1 MSLKNKAMALGLS
14 AAMLLSPAASLAES
28 NYAAGELTTTAISDS
43 YTAGNQLNLNALFNL
58 ELGDVFQN
66 LGDAKL
72 EKKLNAVVSL
82 LNKTELHMSF
92 YDDFGTARIHA
103 ALETDGVTL
112 LNADALIYG
121 DGSVQ
126 LMTNLTG
133 KLVLALPQG
142 ALNSAASAGLDSLLS
157 GVAGKS
163 ADDPDFADYPAT
175 ERLQITASD
184 IGVLVMSHLLG
195 WVSATQMDTGEL
207 YVFDDTYLDETD
219 TRDAVAQRMI
229 GTIKADEFNTLF
241 WNVFATICDEQD
253 QFQQALADVLA
264 ENGVTRY
271 QMRQVIDGIFKDEQI
286 NPATDYVQLSHTI
299 GDDGALC
306 TYDDVSYFFRKLT
319 KYADNVWENS
329 TDNVLK
335 LIVSYDDFGETVG
348 FDADMPQFT
357 EVLPYEGAF
366 TYSVHHDENEQPT
379 ITSHGELQL
388 LNDQRLIGDV
398 EAKTGLDVDGVN
410 DSGVNGYLDLKDT
423 KADTSMGVGVN
434 GAMHVV
440 VDQDDSGADV
450 EQFTGSFALSYRD
463 NGEDGGSLVAA
474 IDGQTTTDGDTFATS
489 ADASLTLS
497 DCFKLNASVTFEQVE
512 YEEIEFSG
520 GQAID
525 LTQLNDDQLSQLK
538 SEVTKQGAKLSASL
552 VLHPGVLSDLLTIVG
567 N

>member
-1 MSLKNKAMALGLS
+1 MSLKNKAIALGLS

-43 YTAGNQLNLNALFNL
+43 YAAGNQLNLSTDFSL
-58 ELGDVFQN
+58 ELGDALQN

-72 EKKLNAVVSL
+72 QKKVNAVVSL
-82 LNKTELHMSF
+82 LDKTELNMSF
-92 YDDFGTARIHA
+92 YDDFGTARIH
-103 ALETDGVTL
+103 LSLDTDGVTL
-112 LNADALIYG
+112 LSGDALVYA
-121 DGSVQ
+121 DGSMQ
-126 LMTNLTG
+126 IMTNLTG

-142 ALNSAASAGLDSLLS
+142 ALSASSVGVDSLLS

-163 ADDPDFADYPAT
+163 IDDPDFADYPAM

-184 IGVLVMSHLLG
+184 ISVLVMSHLLG

-241 WNVFATICDEQD
+241 WNVFTTICDEQEE
-253 QFQQALADVLA
+253 FQQALADVLA

-271 QMRQVIDGIFKDEQI
+271 QMRQVIDSIFQNEQI

-299 GDDGALC
+299 EDDGALC

-335 LIVSYDDFGETVG
+335 MIVSYDDYGSTVG
-348 FDADMPQFT
+348 FDAELPQFT

-366 TYSVHHDENEQPT
+366 TYSVKHDENEQP
-379 ITSHGELQL
+379 IVTSHGELQL

-398 EAKTGLDVDGVN
+398 KAKNGLDVNGVK
-410 DSGVNGYLDLKDT
+410 DSSLNGYLDLKDT
-423 KADTSMGVGVN
+423 KADTAMGLGVN
-434 GAMHVV
+434 SVSHFVV
-440 VDQDDSGADV
+440 EPDDDGADV
-450 EQFTGSFALSYRD
+450 EHFTGSVALSYRD
-463 NGEDGGSLVAA
+463 NGEDEYSLIAA
-474 IDGQTTTDGDTFATS
+474 VEGNTKTDGDAFATL
-489 ADASLTLS
+489 ADVSLTLT
-497 DCFKLNASVTFEQVE
+497 DIFKLGANVTLEQAD
-512 YEEIEFSG
+512 YEEIEFAG

-525 LTQLNDDQLSQLK
+525 MTQLTDAQLDQIQN
-538 SEVTKQGAKLSASL
+538 EVTQQAAKLSASL
-552 VLHPGVLSDLLTIVG
+552 VMHPGVLANLLTLVG
-567 N
+567 D

>member
-43 YTAGNQLNLNALFNL
+43 YAAGNQLNLSADFNL
-58 ELGDVFQN
+58 ELGDALQN

-72 EKKLNAVVSL
+72 QKKVNAVISL
-82 LNKTELHMSF
+82 LDKTELNMSF
-92 YDDFGTARIHA
+92 YDDFGTARIH
-103 ALETDGVTL
+103 LSLDTDGVTL
-112 LNADALIYG
+112 LSGDALVYA

-126 LMTNLTG
+126 IMTNLTG

-142 ALNSAASAGLDSLLS
+142 ALSASSVGVDSLLS

-163 ADDPDFADYPAT
+163 VDDPDFADYPAM

-184 IGVLVMSHLLG
+184 ISVLVMSHLLG

-241 WNVFATICDEQD
+241 WNVFTTICDEQEE
-253 QFQQALADVLA
+253 FQQALADVLA

-271 QMRQVIDGIFKDEQI
+271 QMRQVIDSIFQNEQI

-299 GDDGALC
+299 EDDGALC

-335 LIVSYDDFGETVG
+335 MIVSYDDYGSTVG
-348 FDADMPQFT
+348 FDAELPQFT

-366 TYSVHHDENEQPT
+366 TYSIKHDENEQPT
-379 ITSHGELQL
+379 LTSHGELQL
-388 LNDQRLIGDV
+388 LNEQRVVGDLT
-398 EAKTGLDVDGVN
+398 ARSGLDVNGVN
-410 DSGVNGYLDLKDT
+410 DSGLNGYIDLKNT
-423 KADTSMGVGVN
+423 ADGTSVGLGVN
-434 GAMHVV
+434 SAAHFVAEQN
-440 VDQDDSGADV
+440 DEGADV
-450 EQFTGSFALSYRD
+450 ESFTGSVALTYRD
-463 NGEDGGSLVAA
+463 NGEDDGSLVAA
-474 IDGQTTTDGDTFATS
+474 VDGTTTTDGDTFATS
-489 ADASLTLS
+489 AGLSLTLS
-497 DCFKLNASVTFEQVE
+497 DEFKLNVNATLEQAD
-512 YEEIEFSG
+512 YEEIEFAG

-525 LTQLNDDQLSQLK
+525 LTALNDDQLSQIK

-552 VLHPGVLSDLLTIVG
+552 VLHPGVLADLLTIVG

>member
-1 MSLKNKAMALGLS
+1 MSLKNKAMALSLS

-43 YTAGNQLNLNALFNL
+43 YAAGNQLNLSADFNL
-58 ELGDVFQN
+58 ELGDALQN

-72 EKKLNAVVSL
+72 QKKMNAVVSL
-82 LNKTELHMSF
+82 LDKTELNMSF
-92 YDDFGTARIHA
+92 YDDFGTARIH
-103 ALETDGVTL
+103 LSLDTDGVTL
-112 LNADALIYG
+112 LSGDALVYA

-126 LMTNLTG
+126 IMTNLTG

-142 ALNSAASAGLDSLLS
+142 ALSASSVGVDSLLS

-163 ADDPDFADYPAT
+163 VDDPDFADYPAM

-184 IGVLVMSHLLG
+184 ISVLVMSHLLG

-241 WNVFATICDEQD
+241 WNVFTTICDEQEE
-253 QFQQALADVLA
+253 FQQALADVLA

-271 QMRQVIDGIFKDEQI
+271 QMRQVIDSIFQDEQI

-299 GDDGALC
+299 EDDGALC

-335 LIVSYDDFGETVG
+335 MIVSYDDYGSTVG
-348 FDADMPQFT
+348 FDAELPQFT

-366 TYSVHHDENEQPT
+366 TYSIKHDENEQPT
-379 ITSHGELQL
+379 LTSHGELQL
-388 LNDQRLIGDV
+388 LNERRVVGDLT
-398 EAKTGLDVDGVN
+398 ARSGLDVNGVN
-410 DSGVNGYLDLKDT
+410 DSGLNGYIDLKNT
-423 KADTSMGVGVN
+423 ADGTSVGLGVN
-434 GAMHVV
+434 SAAHFVAEQN
-440 VDQDDSGADV
+440 DEGADV
-450 EQFTGSFALSYRD
+450 ESFTGSVALTYRD
-463 NGEDGGSLVAA
+463 NGEDDGSLVAA
-474 IDGQTTTDGDTFATS
+474 VDGTTTTDGDTFATS
-489 ADASLTLS
+489 AGLSLTLS
-497 DCFKLNASVTFEQVE
+497 DKFKLNVNTTLEQAD
-512 YEEIEFSG
+512 YEEIEFAG

-525 LTQLNDDQLSQLK
+525 LTALNDDQLSQIK

-552 VLHPGVLSDLLTIVG
+552 VLHPGVLADLLTIVG

>member
-43 YTAGNQLNLNALFNL
+43 YAAGNQLNLSTDFSL
-58 ELGDVFQN
+58 ELGDVLQN

-72 EKKLNAVVSL
+72 QKKVNAVVSL
-82 LNKTELHMSF
+82 LDKTELNMSF
-92 YDDFGTARIHA
+92 YDDFGTARIH
-103 ALETDGVTL
+103 LSLDIDGVTL
-112 LNADALIYG
+112 LSGDALVYA

-126 LMTNLTG
+126 IMTNLTG

-142 ALNSAASAGLDSLLS
+142 ALSASSVGVDSLLS

-163 ADDPDFADYPAT
+163 VDDPDFADYPAM

-184 IGVLVMSHLLG
+184 ISVLVMSHLLG

-241 WNVFATICDEQD
+241 WNVFTTICDEQEE
-253 QFQQALADVLA
+253 FQQALADVLA

-271 QMRQVIDGIFKDEQI
+271 QMRQVIDSIFQNEQI

-299 GDDGALC
+299 EDDGTLC

-335 LIVSYDDFGETVG
+335 MIVSYDDYGSTVG
-348 FDADMPQFT
+348 FDAELPQFT

-366 TYSVHHDENEQPT
+366 TYSIKHDENEQPT
-379 ITSHGELQL
+379 LTSHGELQL
-388 LNDQRLIGDV
+388 LNERRVVGDLT
-398 EAKTGLDVDGVN
+398 ARSGLDVNGVN
-410 DSGVNGYLDLKDT
+410 DSGLNGYIDLKNT
-423 KADTSMGVGVN
+423 ADGTSVGLGVN
-434 GAMHVV
+434 SAAHFVAEQN
-440 VDQDDSGADV
+440 DEGADV
-450 EQFTGSFALSYRD
+450 ESFTGSVALTYRD
-463 NGEDGGSLVAA
+463 NGEDDGSLVAA
-474 IDGQTTTDGDTFATS
+474 VDGTTTTDGDTFATS
-489 ADASLTLS
+489 AGLSLILS
-497 DCFKLNASVTFEQVE
+497 DEFKLNVNATLEQAD
-512 YEEIEFSG
+512 YEEIEFAG

-525 LTQLNDDQLSQLK
+525 LTALNDDQLSQIK

-552 VLHPGVLSDLLTIVG
+552 VLHPGVLADLLTIVG

>member
-43 YTAGNQLNLNALFNL
+43 YAAGNQLNLSADFNL
-58 ELGDVFQN
+58 ELGDAIQN

-72 EKKLNAVVSL
+72 QKKVNAVVSL
-82 LNKTELHMSF
+82 LDKTELNMSF
-92 YDDFGTARIHA
+92 YDDFGTARIH
-103 ALETDGVTL
+103 LSLDTDGVTL
-112 LNADALIYG
+112 LSGDALVYA

-126 LMTNLTG
+126 IMTNLTG

-142 ALNSAASAGLDSLLS
+142 ALSASSVGVDSLLS

-163 ADDPDFADYPAT
+163 VDDPDFADYPAM

-184 IGVLVMSHLLG
+184 ISVLVMSHLLG

-241 WNVFATICDEQD
+241 WNVFTTICDEQEE
-253 QFQQALADVLA
+253 FQQALADVLA

-271 QMRQVIDGIFKDEQI
+271 QMRQVIDSIFQNEQI

-299 GDDGALC
+299 EDDGALC

-319 KYADNVWENS
+319 KYADNVGENS
-329 TDNVLK
+329 TQNVLK
-335 LIVSYDDFGETVG
+335 MIVSYDDYGSTVG
-348 FDADMPQFT
+348 FDAELPQFT

-366 TYSVHHDENEQPT
+366 TYSIKHDENEQPT
-379 ITSHGELQL
+379 LTSHGELQL
-388 LNDQRLIGDV
+388 LNERRVVGDLT
-398 EAKTGLDVDGVN
+398 ARSGLDVNGVN
-410 DSGVNGYLDLKDT
+410 DSGLNGYIDLKNT
-423 KADTSMGVGVN
+423 ADGTSVGLGVN
-434 GAMHVV
+434 SAAHFVAEQN
-440 VDQDDSGADV
+440 DEGADV
-450 EQFTGSFALSYRD
+450 ESFTGSVALTYRD
-463 NGEDGGSLVAA
+463 NGEDDGSLVAA
-474 IDGQTTTDGDTFATS
+474 VDGTTTTDGDTFATS
-489 ADASLTLS
+489 AGLSLTLS
-497 DCFKLNASVTFEQVE
+497 DEFKLNVNATLEQAD
-512 YEEIEFSG
+512 YEEIEFAG

-525 LTQLNDDQLSQLK
+525 LTALNDDQLSQIK

-552 VLHPGVLSDLLTIVG
+552 VLHPGVLADLLTIVG

>member
-43 YTAGNQLNLNALFNL
+43 YAAGNQLNLSADFNL
-58 ELGDVFQN
+58 ELGDAIQN

-72 EKKLNAVVSL
+72 QKKVNAVVSL
-82 LNKTELHMSF
+82 LDKTELNMSF
-92 YDDFGTARIHA
+92 YDDFGTARIH
-103 ALETDGVTL
+103 LSLDTDGVTL
-112 LNADALIYG
+112 LSGDALVYA

-126 LMTNLTG
+126 IMTNLTG

-142 ALNSAASAGLDSLLS
+142 ALSASSVGVDSLLS

-163 ADDPDFADYPAT
+163 VDDPDFADYPAM

-184 IGVLVMSHLLG
+184 ISVLVMSHLLG

-241 WNVFATICDEQD
+241 WNVFTTICDEQEE
-253 QFQQALADVLA
+253 FQQALADVLA

-271 QMRQVIDGIFKDEQI
+271 QMRQVIDSIFQNEQI

-299 GDDGALC
+299 EDDGALC

-319 KYADNVWENS
+319 KYADNVGENS
-329 TDNVLK
+329 TQNVLK
-335 LIVSYDDFGETVG
+335 MIVSYDDYGSTVG
-348 FDADMPQFT
+348 FDAELPQFT

-366 TYSVHHDENEQPT
+366 TYSIKHDENEQPT
-379 ITSHGELQL
+379 LTSHGELQL
-388 LNDQRLIGDV
+388 LNERRVVGDLT
-398 EAKTGLDVDGVN
+398 ARSGLDVNGVN
-410 DSGVNGYLDLKDT
+410 DSGLNGYIDLKNT
-423 KADTSMGVGVN
+423 ADGTSVGLGVN
-434 GAMHVV
+434 SAAHFVAEQN
-440 VDQDDSGADV
+440 DEGADV
-450 EQFTGSFALSYRD
+450 ESFTGSVALTYRD

-474 IDGQTTTDGDTFATS
+474 VDGTTTTDGDTFATS
-489 ADASLTLS
+489 AGLSLTLS
-497 DCFKLNASVTFEQVE
+497 DEFKLNVNATLEQAD
-512 YEEIEFSG
+512 YEEIEFAG

-525 LTQLNDDQLSQLK
+525 LTALNDDQLSQIK

-552 VLHPGVLSDLLTIVG
+552 VLHPGVLADLLTIVG

>member
-43 YTAGNQLNLNALFNL
+43 YAAGNQLNLSTDFSL
-58 ELGDVFQN
+58 ELGDVLQN

-72 EKKLNAVVSL
+72 QKKVNAVVSL
-82 LNKTELHMSF
+82 LDKTELNMSF
-92 YDDFGTARIHA
+92 YDDFGTARIH
-103 ALETDGVTL
+103 LSLDIDGVTL
-112 LNADALIYG
+112 LSGDALVYA

-126 LMTNLTG
+126 IMTILTG

-142 ALNSAASAGLDSLLS
+142 ALSASSVGVDSLLS

-163 ADDPDFADYPAT
+163 VDDPDFADYPAM

-184 IGVLVMSHLLG
+184 ISVLVMSHLLG

-241 WNVFATICDEQD
+241 WNVFTTICDEQEE
-253 QFQQALADVLA
+253 FQQALADVLA

-271 QMRQVIDGIFKDEQI
+271 QMRQVIDSIFQNEQI

-299 GDDGALC
+299 EDDGALC

-335 LIVSYDDFGETVG
+335 MIVSYDDYGSTVG
-348 FDADMPQFT
+348 FDAELPQFT

-366 TYSVHHDENEQPT
+366 TYSIKHDENEQPT
-379 ITSHGELQL
+379 LTSHGELQL
-388 LNDQRLIGDV
+388 LNERRVVGDLT
-398 EAKTGLDVDGVN
+398 ARSGLDVNGVN
-410 DSGVNGYLDLKDT
+410 DSGLNGYIDLKNT
-423 KADTSMGVGVN
+423 ADGTSVGLGVN
-434 GAMHVV
+434 SAAHFVAEQN
-440 VDQDDSGADV
+440 DEGADV
-450 EQFTGSFALSYRD
+450 ESFTGSVALTYRD
-463 NGEDGGSLVAA
+463 NGEDCGSLVAA
-474 IDGQTTTDGDTFATS
+474 VDGTTTTDGDTFSTS
-489 ADASLTLS
+489 AGLSLTLS
-497 DCFKLNASVTFEQVE
+497 DEFKLNVNATLEQAD
-512 YEEIEFSG
+512 YEEIEFAG

-525 LTQLNDDQLSQLK
+525 LTALNDDQLSQIK

-552 VLHPGVLSDLLTIVG
+552 VLHPGVLVDLLTIVG

>member
-1 MSLKNKAMALGLS
+1 MSFKNKVTAFGLS
-14 AAMLLSPAASLAES
+14 AAMLLTPAASFAEG
-28 NYAAGELTTTAISDS
+28 NYDAGTLTTTAISDS
-43 YTAGNQLNLNALFNL
+43 YAAGNQLDLSAAFNL
-58 ELGDVFQN
+58 ETEEGVSDKRVK
-66 LGDAKL
+66 A
-72 EKKLNAVVSL
+72 AASL
-82 LNKTELHMSF
+82 LDKTELRMSF

-241 WNVFATICDEQD
+241 WNISATICDEQP

-271 QMRQVIDGIFKDEQI
+271 QARRVIDSIFKDEQI
-286 NPATDYVQLSHTI
+286 NPATDFVQPSHTI
-299 GDDGALC
+299 ADDGTLC
-306 TYDDVSYFFRKLT
+306 TYDDVSYFFRKLV
-319 KYADNVWENS
+319 KYTDNVWEHS
-329 TDNVLK
+329 TSNVLK
-335 LIVSYDDFGETVG
+335 LIVSYDDYGETVG
-348 FDADMPQFT
+348 FDADMPTFT
-357 EVLPYEGAF
+357 ELLPYEGAF
-366 TYSVHHDENEQPT
+366 TYSVKHDENEQPT
-379 ITSHGELQL
+379 LTSHGELQM
-388 LNDQRLIGDV
+388 LNDRRLVGDLT
-398 EAKTGLDVDGVN
+398 AKSGLDVDGVN
-410 DSGVNGYLDLKDT
+410 DSSLNGWLDVQDT
-423 KADTSMGVGVN
+423 AAGTAVGVGVSS
-434 GAMHVV
+434 AAHFETE
-440 VDQDDSGADV
+440 QDDAGADV
-450 EQFTGSFALSYRD
+450 ENFIGSVAVSLRED
-463 NGEDGGSLVAA
+463 GEDSGSIVAA
-474 IDGQTTTDGDTFATS
+474 VDGKTTTDGDTFATT
-489 ADASLTLS
+489 ADASVTVS
-497 DCFKLNASVTFEQVE
+497 GCGKLNADVTLEQVD
-512 YEEIEFSG
+512 YEEIEFAG

-525 LTQLNDDQLSQLK
+525 LTQITDDQIEQVK

-552 VLHPGVLSDLLTIVG
+552 VLHPGVLADLLTLLG

>member
-43 YTAGNQLNLNALFNL
+43 YAAGNQLNLSADFNL
-58 ELGDVFQN
+58 ELGDALQN

-72 EKKLNAVVSL
+72 QKKVNAVVSL
-82 LNKTELHMSF
+82 LDKTELNMSF
-92 YDDFGTARIHA
+92 YDDFGTARIH
-103 ALETDGVTL
+103 LSLDTDGVTL
-112 LNADALIYG
+112 LSGDALVYA

-126 LMTNLTG
+126 IMTNLTG

-142 ALNSAASAGLDSLLS
+142 ALSASSVGVDSLLS

-163 ADDPDFADYPAT
+163 VDDPDFADYPAM

-184 IGVLVMSHLLG
+184 ISVLVMSHLLG

-241 WNVFATICDEQD
+241 WNVFTTICDEQEE
-253 QFQQALADVLA
+253 FQQALADVLA

-271 QMRQVIDGIFKDEQI
+271 QMRQVIDSIFQDEQI

-299 GDDGALC
+299 EDDGALC

-329 TDNVLK
+329 TYNVLK
-335 LIVSYDDFGETVG
+335 MIVSYDDYGSTVG
-348 FDADMPQFT
+348 FDAELPQFT

-366 TYSVHHDENEQPT
+366 TYSIKHDENEQPT
-379 ITSHGELQL
+379 LTSHGELQL
-388 LNDQRLIGDV
+388 LNERRVVGDLT
-398 EAKTGLDVDGVN
+398 ARSGLDVNGVN
-410 DSGVNGYLDLKDT
+410 DSGLNGYIDLKNT
-423 KADTSMGVGVN
+423 ADGTSVGLGVN
-434 GAMHVV
+434 SAAHFVAEQN
-440 VDQDDSGADV
+440 DEGADV
-450 EQFTGSFALSYRD
+450 ESFTGSVALTYRD

-474 IDGQTTTDGDTFATS
+474 VDGTTTTDGDTFATS
-489 ADASLTLS
+489 AGLSLTLS
-497 DCFKLNASVTFEQVE
+497 DEFKLNVNATLEQAD
-512 YEEIEFSG
+512 YEEIEFAG

-525 LTQLNDDQLSQLK
+525 LTALNDDQLSQIK

-552 VLHPGVLSDLLTIVG
+552 VLHPGVLADLLTIVG

>member
-43 YTAGNQLNLNALFNL
+43 YAAGNQLNLSADFNL
-58 ELGDVFQN
+58 ELGDALQN

-72 EKKLNAVVSL
+72 QKKVNAAVSL
-82 LNKTELHMSF
+82 LDKTELNMSF
-92 YDDFGTARIHA
+92 YDDFGTARIH
-103 ALETDGVTL
+103 LSLDIDGVTL
-112 LNADALIYG
+112 LSGDALVYA

-126 LMTNLTG
+126 IMTNLTG

-142 ALNSAASAGLDSLLS
+142 ALSASSVGVDSLLS

-163 ADDPDFADYPAT
+163 VDDPDFADYPAM

-184 IGVLVMSHLLG
+184 ISVLVMSHLLG

-241 WNVFATICDEQD
+241 WNVFTTICDEQEE
-253 QFQQALADVLA
+253 FQQALADVLA

-271 QMRQVIDGIFKDEQI
+271 QMRQVIDSIFQDEQI

-299 GDDGALC
+299 EDDGALC

-335 LIVSYDDFGETVG
+335 MIVSYDDYGSTVG
-348 FDADMPQFT
+348 FDAELPQFT

-366 TYSVHHDENEQPT
+366 TYSIKHDENEQPT
-379 ITSHGELQL
+379 LTSHGELQL
-388 LNDQRLIGDV
+388 LNERRIVGDLT
-398 EAKTGLDVDGVN
+398 ARSGLDVNGVN
-410 DSGVNGYLDLKDT
+410 DSGLNGYIDLKNT
-423 KADTSMGVGVN
+423 ADGTSVGLGVN
-434 GAMHVV
+434 SAAHFVAEQN
-440 VDQDDSGADV
+440 DEGADV
-450 EQFTGSFALSYRD
+450 ESFTGSVALTYRD
-463 NGEDGGSLVAA
+463 NGEDDGSLVAA
-474 IDGQTTTDGDTFATS
+474 VDGTTTTDGDTFATS
-489 ADASLTLS
+489 AGLSLTLS
-497 DCFKLNASVTFEQVE
+497 DEFKLNVNATLEQAD
-512 YEEIEFSG
+512 YEEIEFAG

-525 LTQLNDDQLSQLK
+525 LTALNDDQLSQIK

-552 VLHPGVLSDLLTIVG
+552 VLHPGVLADLLTIVG

>member
-43 YTAGNQLNLNALFNL
+43 YAAGNQLNLSADFNL
-58 ELGDVFQN
+58 ELGDALQN

-72 EKKLNAVVSL
+72 QKKVNAVVSL
-82 LNKTELHMSF
+82 LDKTELNMSF
-92 YDDFGTARIHA
+92 YDDFGTARIH
-103 ALETDGVTL
+103 LSLDIDGVTL
-112 LNADALIYG
+112 LSGDALVYA

-126 LMTNLTG
+126 IMTNLTG

-142 ALNSAASAGLDSLLS
+142 ALSASSVGVDSLLS

-163 ADDPDFADYPAT
+163 VDDPDFADYPAM

-184 IGVLVMSHLLG
+184 ISVLVMSHLLG

-241 WNVFATICDEQD
+241 WNVFTTICDEQEE
-253 QFQQALADVLA
+253 FQQALADVLA

-271 QMRQVIDGIFKDEQI
+271 QMRQVIDSIFQDEQI

-299 GDDGALC
+299 EDDGALC

-335 LIVSYDDFGETVG
+335 MIVSYDDYGSTVG
-348 FDADMPQFT
+348 FDAELPQFT

-366 TYSVHHDENEQPT
+366 TYSIKHDENEQPT
-379 ITSHGELQL
+379 LTSHGELQL
-388 LNDQRLIGDV
+388 LNERRVVGDLT
-398 EAKTGLDVDGVN
+398 ARSGLDVNGVN
-410 DSGVNGYLDLKDT
+410 DSGLNGYIDLKNT
-423 KADTSMGVGVN
+423 ADGTSVGLGVN
-434 GAMHVV
+434 SAAHFVAEQN
-440 VDQDDSGADV
+440 DEGADV
-450 EQFTGSFALSYRD
+450 ESFTGSVALTYRD
-463 NGEDGGSLVAA
+463 NGEDDGSLVAA
-474 IDGQTTTDGDTFATS
+474 VDGTTTTDGDTFATS
-489 ADASLTLS
+489 AGLSLTLS
-497 DCFKLNASVTFEQVE
+497 DKFKLNVNATLEQAD
-512 YEEIEFSG
+512 YEEIEFAG

-525 LTQLNDDQLSQLK
+525 LTALNDDQLSQIK

-552 VLHPGVLSDLLTIVG
+552 VLHPGVLADLLTIVG

>member
-43 YTAGNQLNLNALFNL
+43 YAAGNQLNLSTDFSL
-58 ELGDVFQN
+58 ELGDVLQN

-72 EKKLNAVVSL
+72 QKKVNAVVSL
-82 LNKTELHMSF
+82 LDKTELNMSF
-92 YDDFGTARIHA
+92 YDDFGTARLH
-103 ALETDGVTL
+103 LSLDTDGVTL
-112 LNADALIYG
+112 LSGDALVYA

-126 LMTNLTG
+126 IMTNLTG

-142 ALNSAASAGLDSLLS
+142 TLSASSVGVDSLLS

-163 ADDPDFADYPAT
+163 VDDPDFADYPAM

-184 IGVLVMSHLLG
+184 ISVLVMSHLLG

-241 WNVFATICDEQD
+241 WNVFTTICDEQEE
-253 QFQQALADVLA
+253 FQQALADVLA

-271 QMRQVIDGIFKDEQI
+271 QMRQVIDSIFQDEQI

-299 GDDGALC
+299 EDDGALC

-335 LIVSYDDFGETVG
+335 MIVSYDDYGSTVG
-348 FDADMPQFT
+348 FDAELPQFT
-357 EVLPYEGAF
+357 EVLPYEGYRAKWTPEQQLHAKNLDRQMDKIVYVSKEPSRGAYLARGRHLVDGSRYCISYCNKPTGGTAF
-366 TYSVHHDENEQPT
+366 TVKYALE
-379 ITSHGELQL
+379 
-388 LNDQRLIGDV
+388 R
-398 EAKTGLDVDGVN
+398 GLTV
-410 DSGVNGYLDLKDT
+410 Y
-423 KADTSMGVGVN
+423 
-434 GAMHVV
+434 
-440 VDQDDSGADV
+440 
-450 EQFTGSFALSYRD
+450 
-463 NGEDGGSLVAA
+463 
-474 IDGQTTTDGDTFATS
+474 
-489 ADASLTLS
+489 
-497 DCFKLNASVTFEQVE
+497 NASSFDVNT
-512 YEEIEFSG
+512 
-520 GQAID
+520 
-525 LTQLNDDQLSQLK
+525 
-538 SEVTKQGAKLSASL
+538 
-552 VLHPGVLSDLLTIVG
+552 LLGHKTLG
-567 N
+567 NS

>member
-43 YTAGNQLNLNALFNL
+43 YAAGNQLNLSADFNL
-58 ELGDVFQN
+58 ELGDTLQN

-72 EKKLNAVVSL
+72 QKKVNAVISL
-82 LNKTELHMSF
+82 LDKTELNMSF
-92 YDDFGTARIHA
+92 YDDFGTARIH
-103 ALETDGVTL
+103 LSLDTDGVTL
-112 LNADALIYG
+112 LSGDALVYA

-126 LMTNLTG
+126 IMTNLTG

-142 ALNSAASAGLDSLLS
+142 ALSASSVGVDGLLS

-163 ADDPDFADYPAT
+163 VDDPDFADYPAM

-184 IGVLVMSHLLG
+184 ISVLVMSHLLG

-241 WNVFATICDEQD
+241 WNVFTTICDEQEE
-253 QFQQALADVLA
+253 FQQALADVLA

-271 QMRQVIDGIFKDEQI
+271 QMRQVIDSIFQNEQI

-299 GDDGALC
+299 EDDGALC

-335 LIVSYDDFGETVG
+335 MIVSYDDYGSTVG
-348 FDADMPQFT
+348 FDAELPQFT

-366 TYSVHHDENEQPT
+366 TYSIKHDENEQPT
-379 ITSHGELQL
+379 LTSHGELQL
-388 LNDQRLIGDV
+388 LNKRRVVGDLT
-398 EAKTGLDVDGVN
+398 ARSGLDVNGVN
-410 DSGVNGYLDLKDT
+410 DSGLNGYIDLKNT
-423 KADTSMGVGVN
+423 ADGTSVGLCVN
-434 GAMHVV
+434 SAAHFVAEQN
-440 VDQDDSGADV
+440 DEGADV
-450 EQFTGSFALSYRD
+450 ESFTGSVALTYRD

-474 IDGQTTTDGDTFATS
+474 VDGTTTTDGDTFATS
-489 ADASLTLS
+489 AGLSLTLS
-497 DCFKLNASVTFEQVE
+497 DEFKLNVNATLEQAD
-512 YEEIEFSG
+512 YEEIEFAG

-525 LTQLNDDQLSQLK
+525 LTALNDDQLSQIK

-552 VLHPGVLSDLLTIVG
+552 VLHPGVLADLLTIVG

>member
-43 YTAGNQLNLNALFNL
+43 YAAGNQLNLSADFNL
-58 ELGDVFQN
+58 ELGDALQK

-72 EKKLNAVVSL
+72 QKKVNAVVSL
-82 LNKTELHMSF
+82 LDKTELNMSF
-92 YDDFGTARIHA
+92 YDDFGTARIH
-103 ALETDGVTL
+103 LSLDTDGVTL
-112 LNADALIYG
+112 LSGDALVYA

-126 LMTNLTG
+126 IMTNLTG

-142 ALNSAASAGLDSLLS
+142 ALSASSAGVDSLLS

-163 ADDPDFADYPAT
+163 VDDPDFADYPAM

-184 IGVLVMSHLLG
+184 ISVLVMSHLLG

-241 WNVFATICDEQD
+241 WNVFTTICDEQEE
-253 QFQQALADVLA
+253 FQQALADVLA

-271 QMRQVIDGIFKDEQI
+271 QMRQVIDSIFQNEQI

-299 GDDGALC
+299 EDDGALC

-335 LIVSYDDFGETVG
+335 MIVSYDDYGSTVG
-348 FDADMPQFT
+348 FDAELPQFT

-366 TYSVHHDENEQPT
+366 TYSIKHDENEQPT
-379 ITSHGELQL
+379 LTSHGELQL
-388 LNDQRLIGDV
+388 LNERRVVGDLT
-398 EAKTGLDVDGVN
+398 ARSGLDVNGVN
-410 DSGVNGYLDLKDT
+410 DSGLNGYIDLKNT
-423 KADTSMGVGVN
+423 ADGTSVGLGVN
-434 GAMHVV
+434 SAAHFVAEQN
-440 VDQDDSGADV
+440 DEGADV
-450 EQFTGSFALSYRD
+450 ESFTGSVALTYRD
-463 NGEDGGSLVAA
+463 NGEDDGSLVAA
-474 IDGQTTTDGDTFATS
+474 VDGTTTTDGDTFATS
-489 ADASLTLS
+489 AGLSLTLS
-497 DCFKLNASVTFEQVE
+497 DEFKLNVNATLEQAD
-512 YEEIEFSG
+512 YEEIEFAG

-525 LTQLNDDQLSQLK
+525 LTALNDDQLSQIK

-552 VLHPGVLSDLLTIVG
+552 VLHPGVLADLLTIVG